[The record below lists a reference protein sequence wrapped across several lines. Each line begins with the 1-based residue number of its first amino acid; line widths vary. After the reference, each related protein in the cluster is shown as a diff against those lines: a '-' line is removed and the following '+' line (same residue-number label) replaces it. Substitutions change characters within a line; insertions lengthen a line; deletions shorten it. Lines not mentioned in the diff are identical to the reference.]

1 VRQLNPAHTAHTHL
15 NLFEQIQDK
24 AGRTYL
30 HWDETE
36 EKNYMF
42 PYIYIY
48 TNPKQNQIK
57 LSLEE
62 TDVCLSANEK
72 QETPKWDPEI
82 ALKRRNAECTRT
94 TNKPDPFWTSGRMDS
109 RINGMKYGSV
119 RKRKRKGGPPKKKGL
134 PSLHCTSQPFQHPFT
149 LLSLSL
155 IIEFSSDLIDSLLAL
170 YCFGA
175 LLLHTL
181 TPALTLLASHAF
193 PRRSWISRIRAF
205 ANKLRRKAAA
215 GEVRFLDPLAS
226 LLLSPRRRRSGRR

>member
-1 VRQLNPAHTAHTHL
+1 MCDTVRQLNPAHTAHTHL

-30 HWDETE
+30 QWDETE

-42 PYIYIY
+42 PYIFIY

-119 RKRKRKGGPPKKKGL
+119 RKRKRKGGPPKKKGYHL
-134 PSLHCTSQPFQHPFT
+134 CTAPVSRSNTHSPF
-149 LLSLSL
+149 SLS
-155 IIEFSSDLIDSLLAL
+155 
-170 YCFGA
+170 
-175 LLLHTL
+175 
-181 TPALTLLASHAF
+181 P
-193 PRRSWISRIRAF
+193 
-205 ANKLRRKAAA
+205 
-215 GEVRFLDPLAS
+215 
-226 LLLSPRRRRSGRR
+226 LLLSSPQTSSTLSLHSTALVLCCYTRSPLL